1 MTDLTPLLNPESV
14 AVVGASPRG
23 NRGLQILN
31 NLERFGSKARVYPV
45 HPRETQVA
53 GLRAYPS
60 LETLP
65 ETCDFVAIALD
76 ADASLDVLEH
86 AIHAGVPAG
95 LMIASGFGEGSRT
108 LARRERLDEI
118 LSGSSFRLC
127 GPNCYGLLNVSA
139 GFAAYSG
146 ELVTPF
152 EQGNVALIMQSG
164 ALTHSITDSAVG
176 RGLGLSHMIT
186 TGNEVSVSLGQYID
200 AMVHDK
206 SVSTIGVF
214 IEGLR
219 DVEAFA
225 HAAIA
230 AANKNKPV
238 VALTVGSSQLGQ
250 RSALAHTGAIAG
262 HSEALSGL
270 LRRCGVIQA
279 ADLDEFRELLI
290 LFSRGS
296 APTANG
302 VAFASIS
309 GGGTGLIADQAES
322 AGVPVAELT
331 PETRRALREALPE
344 FATVSNPL
352 DLTGAA
358 AEDHVIAHTALEAL
372 QADTNV
378 GSVALALNVAQGADG
393 QEELYREQARA
404 LAASAYRGGASTV
417 AFSLT
422 TGAVDPE
429 VSRTLEASGIP
440 LLTGTSAS
448 IRAIRAMMRW
458 HGQPVPTPWDS
469 FITQRSIEWD
479 GRYVLTGQRGMNVL
493 SAEGIHTPRSYTV
506 ANVGDVTSRLESL
519 HFPVVLKVEAPEL
532 AHKTELG
539 GVKTGIGTA
548 AELQAEAQRM
558 LERIETH
565 NEAIRVD
572 GFVVQE
578 QVTGPATEC
587 IVGIVRDPQV
597 GPVLTIAPGGILA
610 ELTGP
615 ALTTPIPSQARDIEH
630 LIDASPLGKLLTGY
644 RGEPAGDRNALVDLV
659 TKFSDLVASMGR
671 DIAAAELNPVM
682 VRPSG
687 SGAVAV
693 DVLLV
698 REDS

>member
-1 MTDLTPLLNPESV
+1 MTDLTPVLNPESI

-23 NRGLQILN
+23 NRGLQILS
-31 NLERFGSKARVYPV
+31 NLERFGSKARIYPV
-45 HPRETQVA
+45 HPRESEVA

-60 LETLP
+60 LEALP
-65 ETCDFVAIALD
+65 ETCDFVAIALG
-76 ADASLDVLEH
+76 ADASLDVLEDAVH
-86 AIHAGVPAG
+86 GGVPAG

-108 LARRERLDEI
+108 IARRERLDEL
-118 LSGSSFRLC
+118 LSGTSFRLC

-146 ELVTPF
+146 ELVAPF

-164 ALTHSITDSAVG
+164 ALTHSITDSAIG

-200 AMVHDK
+200 AMVHDE

-225 HAAIA
+225 RAAIA

-238 VALTVGSSQLGQ
+238 IALTVGSSQLGQ

-262 HSEALSGL
+262 QSEALSGL

-290 LFSRGS
+290 LFSQGS
-296 APTANG
+296 APTGNG

-322 AGVPVAELT
+322 AGIPVAELT
-331 PETRRALREALPE
+331 NETRHALHEALPE
-344 FATVSNPL
+344 FATISNPL

-358 AEDHVIAHTALEAL
+358 AEDSGIAHTALEAL
-372 QADTNV
+372 QDDANIGT
-378 GSVALALNVAQGADG
+378 VALALNVAQGASG

-404 LAASAYRGGASTV
+404 LATSAHRASTV

-422 TGAVDPE
+422 TGPVDPE
-429 VSRTLEASGIP
+429 VFCILEASGIP

-448 IRAIRAMMRW
+448 IHAISAMMRW
-458 HGQPVPTPWDS
+458 HRQPAPAPLDSPASRRSVP
-469 FITQRSIEWD
+469 WD
-479 GRYVLTGQRGMNVL
+479 GRHVLTGQRGMEIL
-493 SAEGIHTPRSYTV
+493 SAAGIQTPRSYLAT
-506 ANVGDVTSRLESL
+506 NINDVTSGLKSLRL
-519 HFPVVLKVEAPEL
+519 PVVLKVETPEL

-539 GVKTGIGTA
+539 GVKTGIGSAT
-548 AELQAEAQRM
+548 ELRAEAQRM
-558 LERIETH
+558 RERIENH
-565 NEAIRVD
+565 GEDIGVY

-578 QVTGPATEC
+578 QVTGSATEC

-597 GPVLTIAPGGILA
+597 GPVLTIAPGGVLA

-615 ALTTPIPSQARDIEH
+615 ALTTPIPSRASDIEY
-630 LIDASPLGKLLTGY
+630 LIDTSPLGTLLAGY

-659 TKFSDLVASMGR
+659 ATFSDLVAAMGP

-682 VRPSG
+682 VRPAG
-687 SGAVAV
+687 SGAIAV